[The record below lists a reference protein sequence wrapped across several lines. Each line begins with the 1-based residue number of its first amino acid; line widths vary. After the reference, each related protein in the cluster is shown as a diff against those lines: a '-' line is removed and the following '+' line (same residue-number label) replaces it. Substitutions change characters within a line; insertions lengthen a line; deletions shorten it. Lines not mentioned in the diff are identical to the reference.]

1 MENIKLII
9 NENPEEENIGF
20 LDKIKNY
27 YEKNKKELWVVFGL
41 LVLINLINPT
51 FKIYK
56 QYGGQVENLITS
68 AGVAPH
74 APEVP
79 HTPATT
85 ALEKAPKVA
94 KVPGGDKKSKFAF
107 LKNIKGGIKGNNFFT
122 TILSWMF
129 SLVQSLITF
138 AFLIIVL
145 AVLPGLPIFIFMF
158 ILFFILRA
166 RMASIKSL

>member
-20 LDKIKNY
+20 LDKIKIFY
-27 YEKNKKELWVVFGL
+27 KRNKKELWVVFGL

-56 QYGGQVENLITS
+56 QYGGQVENLIPQP
-68 AGVAPH
+68 VAPV
-74 APEVP
+74 APVA
-79 HTPATT
+79 PA
-85 ALEKAPKVA
+85 EKIAKGA
-94 KVPGGDKKSKFAF
+94 KVPGGDKKSKLAF
-107 LKNIKGGIKGNNFFT
+107 LKNIKGGIKGSNFFT
-122 TILSWMF
+122 TALSWMF